1 MDMTFAYD
9 VEKDMRNWRTSFNS
23 SNNPTPSRMH
33 QQYIDRYGLPF
44 EQDKLRS
51 LIDGIIE
58 EKGIVVAEE
67 IKRMEDD
74 WHRIE
79 KEFIRRIEE
88 MFGIK
93 STSSRMTAYLTTDVR
108 CSYNL
113 KENYFF
119 VSIFSKYT
127 NRIIMHELMHFW
139 TWYVF
144 RDYVDSNKIDAARY
158 NDIKESLT
166 VLLNIEFKD
175 LMGDAIDKGYPQHQ
189 QMRAAIEKEWLKSKD
204 IRKVFRYLV
213 EKAS

>member
-1 MDMTFAYD
+1 MTFAYD

-113 KENYFF
+113 KEDYFF
-119 VSIFSKYT
+119 VSIFSKDT
-127 NRIIMHELMHFW
+127 NRTIMHELMHFW
-139 TWYVF
+139 TWYAF
-144 RDYVDSNKIDAARY
+144 RGYVDSNKIDAAQY

-166 VLLNIEFKD
+166 VLLNIEFRD
-175 LMGDAIDKGYPQHQ
+175 LMGDAIDNGYPQHQ
-189 QMRAAIEKEWLKSKD
+189 QMRATIEEEWRKSKD
-204 IRKVFRYLV
+204 IRKVFNNFLD
-213 EKAS
+213 K